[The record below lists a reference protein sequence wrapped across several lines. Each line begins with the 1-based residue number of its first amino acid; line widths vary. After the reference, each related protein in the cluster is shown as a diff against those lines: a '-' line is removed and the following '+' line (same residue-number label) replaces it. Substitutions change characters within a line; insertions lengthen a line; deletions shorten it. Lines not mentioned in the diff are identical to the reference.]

1 MPVKID
7 IIILSYA
14 KTETLKQI
22 TLQGIESL
30 FLSENPDHIQ
40 FEALVIES
48 NKELYPYQYPNTK
61 TIYPDEKFGFN
72 KYLNIGITKTSNEY
86 VCLSNNDL
94 LYHKHWASEILKVMQ
109 QHPKVKSANP
119 YCDLFDYHQ
128 SIKEGADIIFRHQN
142 PKINGILTGWC
153 LFVKREIFNKTG
165 LLDEQFEFWYA
176 DNDYDHTLKKHR
188 LKHALI
194 KRSIVTHLGS
204 QSHDTLM
211 NEKDNMT
218 IGQREK
224 FENKWIK
231 ISPVKKLIVLFKDAI
246 MSFR

>member
-14 KTETLKQI
+14 KTESLKQI

-30 FLSENPDHIQ
+30 FLSEDPDHIQ
-40 FEALVIES
+40 FETLVIES
-48 NKELYPYQYPNTK
+48 NKELFPYQYPNTR

-72 KYLNIGITKTSNEY
+72 RYLNIGITQTFNDY
-86 VCLSNNDL
+86 VCLCNNDL
-94 LYHKHWASEILKVMQ
+94 IYHQHWATEILKAMREN
-109 QHPKVKSANP
+109 PGIKSANP
-119 YCDLFDYHQ
+119 YCDSFSYDQ
-128 SIKEGADIIFRHQN
+128 SIKEGVDIIFRHQN
-142 PKINGILTGWC
+142 LKVHGSLTGWC
-153 LFVKREIFNKTG
+153 LFIKREIFNKIG

-176 DNDYDHTLKKHR
+176 DNDYDFTLRKHR

-194 KRSIVTHLGS
+194 KRSRVTHLAN

-211 NEKDNMT
+211 DKKEKMT

-224 FENKWIK
+224 FEKKWIK
-231 ISPVKKLIVLFKDAI
+231 ISPIKKLIALLNHIIISFK
-246 MSFR
+246 